1 MFGWFGRKEQSK
13 DVARDR
19 LKLVLMQDR
28 MALAPHTME
37 QMKDAVIMAISQFV
51 EIDEKGL
58 EFEWK
63 GNERSKALVANIPM
77 RSVRRRVKTND

>member
-1 MFGWFGRKEQSK
+1 LFGWFSRKQQSK
-13 DVARDR
+13 NVARDR

-37 QMKDAVIMAISQFV
+37 EMKDAVIMAISRFV
-51 EIDEKGL
+51 EIDEEGL

-63 GNERSKALVANIPM
+63 GNERNKALVANIPV
-77 RSVRRRVKTND
+77 RSVRRRAKAID

>member
-1 MFGWFGRKEQSK
+1 MFGWFRRKEQSK
-13 DVARDR
+13 EVARDR

-37 QMKDAVIMAISQFV
+37 QMKDAVIVAISRFV

-63 GNERSKALVANIPM
+63 GNERNKALVANIPV
-77 RSVRRRVKTND
+77 RSVRRSAKAID

>member
-1 MFGWFGRKEQSK
+1 MFGWFSRKQQSK
-13 DVARDR
+13 NVARDR

-37 QMKDAVIMAISQFV
+37 EMKDAVIMAISRFV
-51 EIDEKGL
+51 EIDEEGL

-63 GNERSKALVANIPM
+63 GNERNKALSP
-77 RSVRRRVKTND
+77 TYL

>member
-1 MFGWFGRKEQSK
+1 
-13 DVARDR
+13 
-19 LKLVLMQDR
+19 
-28 MALAPHTME
+28 ME

-63 GNERSKALVANIPM
+63 GNERSKALVANIPV

>member
-1 MFGWFGRKEQSK
+1 MFGWFSRKQQSK

-37 QMKDAVIMAISQFV
+37 QMKDAVIMAISRFV
-51 EIDEKGL
+51 EIDENGL

-63 GNERSKALVANIPM
+63 GNERSKALVANIPV
-77 RSVRRRVKTND
+77 RSVRRRGKTND